1 VTVCRRNEIKLI
13 FMDCRMPILDG
24 YEATRILR
32 QEKKVTTP
40 IVAVT
45 ANNRNEQNEK
55 LCFDSG
61 MNDYV
66 EKPIRSAPSSSPSS
80 LLPLSSFFFFFIS
93 HFILWCCPDSRTFR

>member
-1 VTVCRRNEIKLI
+1 
-13 FMDCRMPILDG
+13 MDCRMPILDG

-66 EKPIRSAPSSSPSS
+66 EKPIRCPPFFLCPSC
-80 LLPLSSFFFFFIS
+80 LFLSFFSFIS
-93 HFILWCCPDSRTFR
+93 HFILIIYL

>member
-1 VTVCRRNEIKLI
+1 
-13 FMDCRMPILDG
+13 MPILDG

-66 EKPIRSAPSSSPSS
+66 EKPIRCPPPS
-80 LLPLSSFFFFFIS
+80 LLCPSCLFLSFLSSHTSFLI
-93 HFILWCCPDSRTFR
+93 IYL

>member
-1 VTVCRRNEIKLI
+1 
-13 FMDCRMPILDG
+13 MDCRMPILDG

-66 EKPIRSAPSSSPSS
+66 EKPIRSAPSSP
-80 LLPLSSFFFFFIS
+80 PLSSFFFFIS
-93 HFILWCCPDSRTFR
+93 HFILWCCLDSRTFR

>member
-1 VTVCRRNEIKLI
+1 
-13 FMDCRMPILDG
+13 MPILDG

-66 EKPIRSAPSSSPSS
+66 EKPIRSAFFSPLFRSSC
-80 LLPLSSFFFFFIS
+80 LFLLSSFFFHLTSF
-93 HFILWCCPDSRTFR
+93 CGAV